1 MTSIWQ
7 RLYDHE
13 VNVEIIATWDA
24 GWRVRIGDAM
34 SGYKA
39 QTTVPTWA
47 EAEGWAEEAARRHYP
62 HALGESGSM
71 RQTDK

>member
-1 MTSIWQ
+1 
-7 RLYDHE
+7 
-13 VNVEIIATWDA
+13 
-24 GWRVRIGDAM
+24 VRIGDAM